1 MPSIKVLPHQD
12 ICPNGVQFTAAAGKS
27 ICHNLL
33 QRGIRIE
40 HACEMSSACST
51 CHVIVRE
58 GFDSLVPSDEV
69 EDDLLDLAWGLTP
82 FSRLACQAIVKDGD
96 LVLEIPKYSL
106 NHAKESA

>member
-1 MPSIKVLPHQD
+1 MPSIKVLPHKD
-12 ICPNGVQFTAAAGKS
+12 ICPNGMDFAAASGKS

-33 QRGIRIE
+33 HRGIRIE

-58 GFDSLVPSDEV
+58 GFDSLVPSDDV

-82 FSRLACQAIVKDGD
+82 FSRLACQAIVEDGD
-96 LVLEIPKYSL
+96 LVLEIPRYTL
-106 NHAKESA
+106 NHAKESS

>member
-1 MPSIKVLPHQD
+1 MPTIKVLPHEGV
-12 ICPNGVQFTAAAGKS
+12 CPRGAEFAAASGKS

-33 QRGIRIE
+33 GRGIRIE

-58 GFDSLVPSDEV
+58 GFDTLDPPDEL

-106 NHAKESA
+106 NHANENH